1 MQLNKIDWSDK
12 QNSSW
17 TILVIRPSFNKT
29 QSKEMIYARYFRCF
43 FTGAKK
49 LTWPKYKSPKH
60 FFVLQLFVHLLDRVR
75 VSEYHIL
82 IALLICTYA
91 DLKFVISYF
100 HLTSFNLCCN
110 FWFFSFFEKQFNDKA
125 YTNRYTMGQK
135 SLWSQFFELNHIKIQ

>member
-1 MQLNKIDWSDK
+1 MP
-12 QNSSW
+12 SS
-17 TILVIRPSFNKT
+17 NKT
-29 QSKEMIYARYFRCF
+29 QSKHWHARYFGCF

-60 FFVLQLFVHLLDRVR
+60 FFLYCNFLFHLLDRVR

-125 YTNRYTMGQK
+125 YTNRYTMGLK
-135 SLWSQFFELNHIKIQ
+135 SLWVWFSHFLIKYRL